1 MRGRLDPTDLLI
13 MKLLTCGGPCALNL
27 TTMSARFGFLLPY
40 ALTFCPNDIS
50 KVMLSERGRQ
60 IVGKVRDYENIMI
73 MGEGCG
79 QGCGRIRNCSAQTKD
94 AEGSENDARY

>member
-1 MRGRLDPTDLLI
+1 
-13 MKLLTCGGPCALNL
+13 
-27 TTMSARFGFLLPY
+27 
-40 ALTFCPNDIS
+40 
-50 KVMLSERGRQ
+50 MLSERGRQ

-94 AEGSENDARY
+94 AEGSENDARYWQFHDSFSGVSQYELSDTTTEILNDLLAMIEHVTCLL